1 MAQSGPAPVCVTAP
15 GNELP
20 IRVLV
25 SQPGT
30 VTGTCP
36 VALSVILGLRVH
48 TLRHVPGVLQD
59 QLKRVFSATI
69 QLYVAT
75 PNESTLFGLLA
86 FPKLVLR
93 AVQVKG
99 KQAQT
104 QVVEKVRARLSA
116 FQNGDW
122 QTLWAAVQSEM
133 VDPRCWLR
141 HGRKNEPE

>member
-1 MAQSGPAPVCVTAP
+1 MLIWLMQVPPAMAHSGPAAVCVTAP

-30 VTGTCP
+30 VTGTCS
-36 VALSVILGLRVH
+36 VALSVILGLRVQ
-48 TLRHVPGVLQD
+48 TLRHVPGVLQN
-59 QLKRVFSATI
+59 QVNRVLSATI
-69 QLYVAT
+69 QWDVAT
-75 PNESTLFGLLA
+75 PSESTLFGVLP

-99 KQAQT
+99 KQTQA
-104 QVVEKVRARLSA
+104 QVVEKVCARLSA

-122 QTLWAAVQSEM
+122 
-133 VDPRCWLR
+133 
-141 HGRKNEPE
+141 